1 MRNKSKTLFF
11 FFQPVQRY
19 DFDFCLAPAKENEQ
33 KLDSNSTIE
42 RFATRSGTWGFKFL
56 APATNHASRA
66 WPNTAP
72 ATKNAVRGSPNAA
85 RATKSRTRGSP
96 DVALA
101 ISTKQPAVC
110 SAGCCAIIR
119 LNGQWSSF
127 GAKKRDRFYAAKKL
141 RTYGPIQYLDFF
153 DTKTIWPGQIYQVA
167 HPRAKCNRVDVI
179 TLA

>member
-119 LNGQWSSF
+119 LRWSRF
-127 GAKKRDRFYAAKKL
+127 GAKNRDRFLCCKETSDL
-141 RTYGPIQYLDFF
+141 
-153 DTKTIWPGQIYQVA
+153 WP
-167 HPRAKCNRVDVI
+167 PRVRKNMWCEA
-179 TLA
+179 